1 MTYTDVW
8 VLADSTMTYSV
19 FITGGTGD
27 FDGITGR
34 FIDEGE
40 VDSYEFT
47 LTAPVGRSSS
57 IGGVC
62 WAPARQAPPRIA
74 G

>member
-1 MTYTDVW
+1 
-8 VLADSTMTYSV
+8 MTYSV

-57 IGGVC
+57 IGDVC
-62 WAPARQAPPRIA
+62 
-74 G
+74 